1 MRQNCVGE
9 MSDKVVEAEPEKKHN
24 KFAWEVEVV
33 TGREQVMEV
42 HHPRR

>member
-24 KFAWEVEVV
+24 TFVWEVEVV
-33 TGREQVMEV
+33 TAENR
-42 HHPRR
+42 